1 MADSIDEALVELAA
15 CVDDNLCTKCAV
27 TIMPGAV
34 ATYLGSDAAWVRLAT
49 SFPTTTFPQVEG
61 RLNNCA
67 ATMAYVVEVGITR
80 CVPVTNRQGFSAAD
94 LARTARQVAVDMD
107 DLLRAL
113 RCCLEGWDMVLGQ
126 WTPTGPGVAAGG
138 FWTVTIGKEYP

>member
-1 MADSIDEALVELAA
+1 MASIQDALDELRT
-15 CVDDNLCTKCAV
+15 CVTENLCTKCPV

-34 ATYLGSDAAWVRLAT
+34 PTFVGTDAAWIRLAT
-49 SFPTTTFPQVEG
+49 SFPTTTFPQPES

-80 CVPVTNRQGFSAAD
+80 CIPVTNRQGFTPAELEKNA
-94 LARTARQVAVDMD
+94 LQVATDME
-107 DLLRAL
+107 DLLSAL

-126 WTPTGPGVAAGG
+126 WTPTGPGVSAGG
-138 FWTVTIGKEYP
+138 FWTITIGPEYP